1 MLLNLSDEN
10 FLNNTQRFNKHPLN
24 KKDDVQLLITIVVK
38 FKREKQ
44 FNELIFTAKYLKGLL
59 RIVNKAPCIPEV
71 ESIDH
76 IKSDISEN
84 MKKVVEQLRN
94 LISGTEANA
103 INLFEKNYLSLD
115 QKNFSNL
122 NLLLDD
128 LESLKKY
135 LNHLKHSQ

>member
-10 FLNNTQRFNKHPLN
+10 FLNDTQRFNKHPLN

-59 RIVNKAPCIPEV
+59 RIVNKAPGIPEV